1 MYDEETT
8 LFQNRQDAGHQLA
21 KYLEIRYKMPD
32 LLVIGIPRGGVEV
45 AYYVAD
51 RLGAPLSLIVSKKLP
66 YPGQPELGFGAIAED
81 FSVFV
86 SEDARASLKPQTIA
100 NIIDEQ
106 TDEVNR
112 RVQLY
117 RNNAPLPEMRNKTVI
132 VVDDGIATGATL
144 VPVVR
149 LCRKRQAQEIVIAVP
164 VAGRRFDQHLYDETD
179 AIEILVQPQPFYA
192 VGQAYESFGD
202 FTDQELLN
210 LLRQLPGQFSA

>member
-1 MYDEETT
+1 MYNEETT
-8 LFQNRQDAGHQLA
+8 LFQNRQDAGQQLA
-21 KYLEIRYKMPD
+21 EYLEKRYKMPD

-45 AYYVAD
+45 AYYVAA

-66 YPGQPELGFGAIAED
+66 YPGRKELAFGAIAED
-81 FSVFV
+81 FSVYV
-86 SEDARASLKPQTIA
+86 SEDARASLKSQTIA

-117 RNNAPLPEMRNKTVI
+117 RKNDPLPEMLKKTVI
-132 VVDDGIATGATL
+132 IVDDGIATGATL
-144 VPVVR
+144 IPVVR
-149 LCRKRQAQEIVIAVP
+149 LCRKRQAQKIVIAVP
-164 VAGRRFDQHLYDETD
+164 VAGRRFDQYLYNETD

-202 FTDQELLN
+202 FTDQELLD
-210 LLRQLPGQFSA
+210 LLR